1 MAYHCSSARNRG
13 KGCGYKKCT
22 RSRAGSCSY
31 ATWSIESVN
40 RSGATSEF
48 RHSNI
53 SVERLTERTYRSFVA
68 RDVAGGYVRGLGRP
82 RLLDREA
89 PIVYPE
95 PYIGVR
101 DHPLDLHGVG
111 YRTDDHRTIH
121 GVALLAKDGLRA
133 PARAVE
139 GEVGELVAGSR
150 LHLLRRLG
158 VIFSTM
164 ILTEHL
170 SSPVFVVPSTM

>member
-13 KGCGYKKCT
+13 KGCVYKKCT

-68 RDVAGGYVRGLGRP
+68 RDVAGGSVRGLGRP

-101 DHPLDLHGVG
+101 D
-111 YRTDDHRTIH
+111 R
-121 GVALLAKDGLRA
+121 LLGPSRCRF
-133 PARAVE
+133 PARRSASDPWSGSPVASTVSMPPLVLSKATLANWLQRHASIPWAV
-139 GEVGELVAGSR
+139 GSIR
-150 LHLLRRLG
+150 
-158 VIFSTM
+158 FSKVM

-170 SSPVFVVPSTM
+170 